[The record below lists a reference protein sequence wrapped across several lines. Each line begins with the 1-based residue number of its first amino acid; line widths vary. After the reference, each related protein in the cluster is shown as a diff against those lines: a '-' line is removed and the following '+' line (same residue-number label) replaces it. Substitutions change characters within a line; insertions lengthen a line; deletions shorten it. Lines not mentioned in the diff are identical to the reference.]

1 MMLEAMRRRRSIRKF
16 TDRKVEDGDVA
27 RLMDAGLVA
36 PTGKN
41 TLCTEFFAVTDKTK
55 IERLAQCRD
64 GMAASALKT
73 APLAILVTGRHKSS
87 DVWREDA
94 AAAAAFILLE
104 ATEMGLGACWVQVFQ
119 RPCGSGTSEEAMRR
133 ILGIDPELSI
143 LCAIAVGYPEEEKEP
158 RNLETLDR
166 SRAYRL

>member
-1 MMLEAMRRRRSIRKF
+1 MLEAMRRRRSIRKF
-16 TDRKVEDGDVA
+16 EGRKVEDGDVT

-41 TLCTEFFAVTDKTK
+41 TLCTEFFAVTDKAK

-64 GMAASALKT
+64 GMAASSLRT
-73 APLAILVTGRHKSS
+73 APLAILVAGRHKDS

-94 AAAAAFILLE
+94 SAAAAFVLLE

-119 RPCGSGTSEEAMRR
+119 RPCGSGTSEEAVRR
-133 ILGIDPELSI
+133 ILGIDPEFSI
-143 LCAIAVGYPEEEKEP
+143 LCAIAVGYPAEETEP

-166 SRAYRL
+166 SRAHRL

>member
-1 MMLEAMRRRRSIRKF
+1 MLEAMRRRRSIRKF
-16 TDRKVEDGDVA
+16 EGRKVEDGDVT

-41 TLCTEFFAVTDKTK
+41 TLCTEFFAVTDKAK

-64 GMAASALKT
+64 GMAASSLRT
-73 APLAILVTGRHKSS
+73 APLAILVAGRHKDS

-94 AAAAAFILLE
+94 SAAAAFVLLE

-119 RPCGSGTSEEAMRR
+119 RPCGSGTSEEAVRR
-133 ILGIDPELSI
+133 LLGIDPEFSI
-143 LCAIAVGYPEEEKEP
+143 LCAIAVGYPAEEKEP

-166 SRAYRL
+166 SRAHRL

>member
-1 MMLEAMRRRRSIRKF
+1 MLEAMRRRRSIRKF
-16 TDRKVEDGDVA
+16 EGRKVEDGDVT

-41 TLCTEFFAVTDKTK
+41 TLCTEFFAVTDKAK

-64 GMAASALKT
+64 GMAASSLRT
-73 APLAILVTGRHKSS
+73 APLAILVAGRHKDS

-94 AAAAAFILLE
+94 SAAPAFVLLE

-119 RPCGSGTSEEAMRR
+119 RPCGSGTSEEAVRR
-133 ILGIDPELSI
+133 ILGIDPEFSI
-143 LCAIAVGYPEEEKEP
+143 LCAIAVGYPAEEKEP

-166 SRAYRL
+166 SRAHRL

>member
-1 MMLEAMRRRRSIRKF
+1 MLEAMRRRRSIRKF
-16 TDRKVEDGDVA
+16 EGRKVEDGDVT

-41 TLCTEFFAVTDKTK
+41 TRCTEFFAVTDKAK

-64 GMAASALKT
+64 GMAASSLRT
-73 APLAILVTGRHKSS
+73 APLAILVAGRHKDS

-94 AAAAAFILLE
+94 SAAAAFVLLE

-119 RPCGSGTSEEAMRR
+119 RPCGSGTSEEAVRR
-133 ILGIDPELSI
+133 ILGIDPEFSI
-143 LCAIAVGYPEEEKEP
+143 LCAIAVGYPAEEKEP

-166 SRAYRL
+166 SRAHRL

>member
-1 MMLEAMRRRRSIRKF
+1 MLEAMRRRRSIRKF
-16 TDRKVEDGDVA
+16 TDRKVEDGDVT

-41 TLCTEFFAVTDKTK
+41 TLCTEFFAVTDKAK

-64 GMAASALKT
+64 GMAASSLRT
-73 APLAILVTGRHKSS
+73 APLAILVAGRHKDS

-119 RPCGSGTSEEAMRR
+119 RPCGSGTSEEAVRR
-133 ILGIDPELSI
+133 ILGIDPEFSI
-143 LCAIAVGYPEEEKEP
+143 LCAIAVGYPAEEKEP

>member
-1 MMLEAMRRRRSIRKF
+1 MLEAMRRRRSIRKF
-16 TDRKVEDGDVA
+16 EGRKVEDGDVT

-41 TLCTEFFAVTDKTK
+41 TLCTEFFAVTDKAK

-64 GMAASALKT
+64 GMAASSLRT
-73 APLAILVTGRHKSS
+73 APLAILVAGRHKDS

-94 AAAAAFILLE
+94 SAAAAFVLLE
-104 ATEMGLGACWVQVFQ
+104 ATEMGQVFQ
-119 RPCGSGTSEEAMRR
+119 RPCGSGTSEEAVRR
-133 ILGIDPELSI
+133 ILGIDPEFSI
-143 LCAIAVGYPEEEKEP
+143 LCAIAVGYPAEEKEP

-166 SRAYRL
+166 SRAHRL

>member
-1 MMLEAMRRRRSIRKF
+1 MLEAMRRRRSIRKF
-16 TDRKVEDGDVA
+16 EGRKVEDGDVT

-41 TLCTEFFAVTDKTK
+41 TLCTEFFAVTDKAK

-64 GMAASALKT
+64 GMAASSLRT
-73 APLAILVTGRHKSS
+73 APLAILVAGRHKDS
-87 DVWREDA
+87 DVWREEA
-94 AAAAAFILLE
+94 SAAAAFVLLE

-119 RPCGSGTSEEAMRR
+119 RPCGSGTSEEAVRR
-133 ILGIDPELSI
+133 ILGIDPEFSI
-143 LCAIAVGYPEEEKEP
+143 LCAIAVGYPAEEKEP

-166 SRAYRL
+166 SRAHRL

>member
-1 MMLEAMRRRRSIRKF
+1 MLEAMRRRRSIRKF
-16 TDRKVEDGDVA
+16 EGRKVEDGDVT

-41 TLCTEFFAVTDKTK
+41 TLCTEFFAVTDKAK

-64 GMAASALKT
+64 GMAASSLRT
-73 APLAILVTGRHKSS
+73 APLAILVAGRHKDS

-94 AAAAAFILLE
+94 SAAAAFVLLE

-119 RPCGSGTSEEAMRR
+119 RPCGSGTSEEAVRR
-133 ILGIDPELSI
+133 ILGIDPEFSI
-143 LCAIAVGYPEEEKEP
+143 LCAIAVGYPAEEKEP

-166 SRAYRL
+166 SRAHRL

>member
-1 MMLEAMRRRRSIRKF
+1 MLEAMRRRRSIRKCEG
-16 TDRKVEDGDVA
+16 RKVEDGDVT

-41 TLCTEFFAVTDKTK
+41 TLCTEFFAVTDKAK

-64 GMAASALKT
+64 GMAASSLRT
-73 APLAILVTGRHKSS
+73 APLAILVAGRHKDS

-94 AAAAAFILLE
+94 SAAAAFVLLE

-119 RPCGSGTSEEAMRR
+119 RPCGSGTSEEAVRR
-133 ILGIDPELSI
+133 ILGIDPEFSI
-143 LCAIAVGYPEEEKEP
+143 LCAIAVGYPAEEKEP

-166 SRAYRL
+166 SRAHRL

>member
-1 MMLEAMRRRRSIRKF
+1 MLEAMRRRRSIRKF
-16 TDRKVEDGDVA
+16 EGRKVEDGDVT

-36 PTGKN
+36 PTEKN
-41 TLCTEFFAVTDKTK
+41 TLCTEFFAVTDKAK

-64 GMAASALKT
+64 GMAASSLRT
-73 APLAILVTGRHKSS
+73 APLAILVAGRHKDS

-94 AAAAAFILLE
+94 SAAAAFVLLE

-119 RPCGSGTSEEAMRR
+119 RPCGSGTSEEAVRR
-133 ILGIDPELSI
+133 ILGIDPEFSI
-143 LCAIAVGYPEEEKEP
+143 LCAIAVGYPAEEKEP

-166 SRAYRL
+166 SRAHRL

>member
-1 MMLEAMRRRRSIRKF
+1 MLEAMRRRRSIRKF
-16 TDRKVEDGDVA
+16 EGRKVEDGDVT

-41 TLCTEFFAVTDKTK
+41 TLCTEFFAVTDKAK

-64 GMAASALKT
+64 GMAASSLRT
-73 APLAILVTGRHKSS
+73 APLAILVAGRHKDS

-94 AAAAAFILLE
+94 SAAAAFVLLE

-119 RPCGSGTSEEAMRR
+119 RPCGSGTSEEAVRR
-133 ILGIDPELSI
+133 ILGIDPEFSI
-143 LCAIAVGYPEEEKEP
+143 LCAIAVGYPAEEKEL

-166 SRAYRL
+166 SRAHRL

>member
-1 MMLEAMRRRRSIRKF
+1 MLEAMRRRRSIRKF
-16 TDRKVEDGDVA
+16 EGRKVEDGDVT

-41 TLCTEFFAVTDKTK
+41 TLCTEFFAVTDKAK
-55 IERLAQCRD
+55 SERLAQCRD
-64 GMAASALKT
+64 GMAASSLRT
-73 APLAILVTGRHKSS
+73 APLAILVAGRHKDS

-94 AAAAAFILLE
+94 SAAAAFVLLE

-119 RPCGSGTSEEAMRR
+119 RPCGSGTSEEAVRR
-133 ILGIDPELSI
+133 ILGIDPEFSI
-143 LCAIAVGYPEEEKEP
+143 LCAIAVGYPAEEKEP

-166 SRAYRL
+166 SRAHRL

>member
-1 MMLEAMRRRRSIRKF
+1 MLEAMRRRRSIRKF
-16 TDRKVEDGDVA
+16 TDRKVEDGDVT

-41 TLCTEFFAVTDKTK
+41 TLSTEFFAVTDKAK

-64 GMAASALKT
+64 GMAASSLRT

-94 AAAAAFILLE
+94 SAAAAFILLE

>member
-1 MMLEAMRRRRSIRKF
+1 MLEAMRRRRSIRKF
-16 TDRKVEDGDVA
+16 EGRKVEDGDVT

-41 TLCTEFFAVTDKTK
+41 TLCTEFFAVTDKAK

-64 GMAASALKT
+64 GMAASSLRT
-73 APLAILVTGRHKSS
+73 APLAILVAGRHKDS

-94 AAAAAFILLE
+94 SAAAAFVLLE
-104 ATEMGLGACWVQVFQ
+104 ATEMGLG
-119 RPCGSGTSEEAMRR
+119 
-133 ILGIDPELSI
+133 IDPEFSI
-143 LCAIAVGYPEEEKEP
+143 LCAIAVGYPAEEKEP

-166 SRAYRL
+166 SRAHRL